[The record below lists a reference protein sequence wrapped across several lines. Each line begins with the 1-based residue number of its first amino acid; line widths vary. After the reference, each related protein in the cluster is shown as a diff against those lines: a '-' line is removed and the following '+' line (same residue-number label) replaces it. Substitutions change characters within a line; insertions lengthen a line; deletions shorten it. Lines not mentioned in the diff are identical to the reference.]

1 MAPKFMKRSN
11 DGGKG
16 PGLGGRGRPVK
27 VKPGEVAMRVTR
39 STSRADM
46 KGDSSLS
53 TSRSVPK
60 PDLVKKGDKCM
71 DKKQVKTDGAGV
83 MKAKLKTR
91 KNESFKLKSDT
102 VKKDANH
109 NIAPKNINQKNEV
122 DSSLKTNASKSIQK
136 PEIKPLMD
144 LNPEE
149 LKNSFQSQAPGE
161 DFDKYVSAAT
171 GLTILTATSVS
182 GSQIKSSDRESLA
195 KNLPDIVLINNYGK
209 GESLHLGLAATPQ
222 KVINDINNLHLDFTF
237 NLEDVSCNDP
247 FSFLSGWEVVPRADK
262 LGMYSLIINLQLRN
276 NSKNTE
282 MIETKRK
289 LVKLL
294 NDFNISKTMHGDN
307 EVMIQVGH
315 ILEFIAYSD
324 FIRKEFAIERRH
336 TWQLQ
341 PTGKKVKSP
350 DGANRYFMVSVD
362 CPEMSQLSVA
372 HKQFTVN
379 YHLKNIG
386 KVIQLEH
393 NLFGVPDHYLAVFC
407 GTEKLNVEEV
417 QLKCTLVE
425 VSPQTFPDAW
435 LPTYGVD
442 DFGFYTVSGTFPSK
456 LSPQLREK
464 FAADMKTAGAVGF
477 RNNQSEEF
485 TLHFVNSRC
494 LEQIGKFSQY
504 SSFNL
509 KIHSSLVKK
518 ASLKNKIKK
527 LVPAILKLKVVKGKV
542 NGDVSVEA
550 PTHANESNKVVK
562 EAPKERVQSITD
574 IKPNEDKKME
584 SKSKPRKD
592 QELPQTE
599 TAAGNNLEP
608 RKGALNSEVDKKD
621 SVIITENDLLKV
633 NWNPGYSLAKSSQT
647 FGKFLHSLGEYQ
659 VTNSKEGEITFR
671 IKDRRHFIKELKFFS
686 RNETNSLDKL
696 SKAEDQRIMIKGSKK
711 DNKMFGLAVPKK
723 KHEMKSLETKLIK
736 YGFHKIEDRAAV
748 YIIWFQSK
756 LDYYKA
762 MGNPAINNGMTPCI
776 VNFSE
781 VEVQQLSNKSASSY
795 VKANKTKNERIPG
808 EELSAA
814 SSTGK
819 ASSSDGKLYQLTE
832 KQVFGFIW
840 KATSQEIRDDQ
851 IISRQLTEFIQN
863 VVCETIEN
871 GDDGLVF
878 NFANKADMDKVLAVY
893 FEDGLKHS
901 DALDDLSR
909 KFTLIPFK
917 GKFGIFCGKRIK
929 PGEMKLFGKCKPF
942 QSSIWYM
949 DKMEVIRILRDPV
962 IAKVNDALY
971 FDCRNIYILKSIRTS
986 PIDHPHPPRF
996 NAPRFLTRPSF
1007 VGFTGPRMFRP
1018 RPISPPWIRPSMHQR
1033 FGSGS
1038 LVSKFFPRTFNGSIR
1053 RFNGNNILFGKFG
1066 VVPSQKLIRKG
1077 YKIFEMPVKDSK
1089 KDDAELFLEDKE
1101 QYRNKQVTAAANE
1114 VRSLLAGGSLGELS
1128 GSLKDMKMRRV
1139 ELFLRE
1145 KLGVEDLKLD
1155 DCNNVFLSYIECG
1168 ENNSS
1173 RFEEVID
1180 HKNDAKKS
1188 LTPDLLGLFTLSIP
1202 YTSENLESLTS
1213 MLMDDVSWFE
1223 SPVSVLPATDPASG
1237 QSILEVKMK
1246 DEEVALAA
1254 FQGLNH
1260 KYPGLEVDSTGAHVD
1275 IIPDK
1280 DTGLYT
1286 LMFKDKLGKKYV
1298 GTLAVFKNYCSGQGP
1313 AIKKGDGAQ
1322 EVLVAYKVKED
1333 AVKALKE
1340 NLDNPEFP
1348 DLHVAPSSRS

>member
-1 MAPKFMKRSN
+1 MAPKFMKRN
-11 DGGKG
+11 NERVMG

-27 VKPGEVAMRVTR
+27 VKPGVVAMRVTR
-39 STSRADM
+39 STSRADA
-46 KGDSSLS
+46 KGDSTLS
-53 TSRSVPK
+53 TPRNTAKLHDS
-60 PDLVKKGDKCM
+60 VKKEDKCM
-71 DKKQVKTDGAGV
+71 DKKQVMSEGV
-83 MKAKLKTR
+83 TKAKLKT
-91 KNESFKLKSDT
+91 KKAESFKLKPNS

-109 NIAPKNINQKNEV
+109 NVTPNSKQKNDV
-122 DSSLKTNASKSIQK
+122 DSSTKAKSSKSIPK
-136 PEIKPLMD
+136 LEIKPLMD

-149 LKNSFQSQAPGE
+149 LKNSFQQPVE
-161 DFDKYVSAAT
+161 DLEKYVSAAT
-171 GLTILTATSVS
+171 GLTVVTASTVS

-195 KNLPDIVLINNYGK
+195 KNLPDIVLINNSGK
-209 GESLHLGLAATPQ
+209 GESLELGLAAPPQ
-222 KVINDINNLHLDFTF
+222 KVINDINNMNLDFTF
-237 NLEDVSCNDP
+237 NLEDVSSHDP
-247 FSFLSGWEVVPRADK
+247 FSFLSGWEVIPRADK
-262 LGMYSLIINLQLRN
+262 LGMYSLIINLQIRN

-282 MIETKRK
+282 IMENKRK

-294 NDFNISKTMHGDN
+294 EEFNISKTMHGDG

-324 FIRKEFAIERRH
+324 FIRKEYAIERRH

-341 PTGKKVKSP
+341 PTGKKVDPK
-350 DGANRYFMVSVD
+350 DGVNRYFIVSVD

-393 NLFGVPDHYLAVFC
+393 QLFGVSDHYLVVFC
-407 GTEKLNVEEV
+407 GKEKLNVEEV
-417 QLKCTLVE
+417 QLKCSMVE
-425 VSPQTFPDAW
+425 ISPQTFPDAW

-442 DFGFYTVSGTFPSK
+442 DYGFYTLSGTFPPK

-527 LVPAILKLKVVKGKV
+527 LVPAILKLKEVKSKINIDAVEDSSHNRENDSGKV
-542 NGDVSVEA
+542 DKETLKEKA
-550 PTHANESNKVVK
+550 P
-562 EAPKERVQSITD
+562 SITEMEPKD
-574 IKPNEDKKME
+574 AKEPKNKPKKGQDL
-584 SKSKPRKD
+584 PR
-592 QELPQTE
+592 TE
-599 TAAGNNLEP
+599 TTASKDP
-608 RKGALNSEVDKKD
+608 DSKKGTLNTDVDKKD
-621 SVIITENDLLKV
+621 SVNITENDLFKV
-633 NWNPGYSLAKSSQT
+633 NWNPGYSLAKSAQT
-647 FGKFLHSLGEYQ
+647 FGKFLYSLGEYQ
-659 VTNSKEGEITFR
+659 VTSSKEGEITFSV
-671 IKDRRHFIKELKFFS
+671 KDRRHFIKELKFFS

-696 SKAEDQRIMIKGSKK
+696 SKVDDQRIIIKGSKK

-723 KHEMKSLETKLIK
+723 KHELKSLETKLVR

-776 VNFSE
+776 VNFAE
-781 VEVQQLSNKSASSY
+781 YEVQQQHVANKIASSPDQ
-795 VKANKTKNERIPG
+795 VDKTKSEG
-808 EELSAA
+808 
-814 SSTGK
+814 TV
-819 ASSSDGKLYQLTE
+819 SSSDCKLYQLTE

-863 VVCETIEN
+863 VTCKTIEN
-871 GDDGLVF
+871 GEDGLVF
-878 NFANKADMDKVLAVY
+878 NFANKQDMDKVLAGY
-893 FEDGLKHS
+893 FGEGLNQP
-901 DALDDLSR
+901 DALNDLSR

-917 GKFGIFCGKRIK
+917 GKYGIFCGKRIK

-949 DKMEVIRILRDPV
+949 DKMDVIRVLRDPA

-971 FDCRNIYILKSIRTS
+971 FDCRNIYILKSIRTT
-986 PIDHPHPPRF
+986 PTENPHPPRF
-996 NAPRFLTRPSF
+996 ISPRYLTRSRPSF
-1007 VGFTGPRMFRP
+1007 GGSFGPPRMFRP
-1018 RPISPPWIRPSMHQR
+1018 RPVSPPWIRHSNFYHR
-1033 FGSGS
+1033 FGTGS
-1038 LVSKFFPRTFNGSIR
+1038 LISKFFPRTFNAGIR
-1053 RFNGNNILFGKFG
+1053 RFDGSNILFGKFG
-1066 VVPSQKLIRKG
+1066 VVPSQKLVRKG
-1077 YKIFEMPVKDSK
+1077 YKMFEVPEKDSK

-1101 QYRNKQVTAAANE
+1101 QYRNKNITAAADE
-1114 VRSLLAGGSLGELS
+1114 VRKMLAGSNLGEMS

-1168 ENNSS
+1168 GDSIN
-1173 RFEEVID
+1173 RFEEVTD
-1180 HKNDAKKS
+1180 QGNDPKKS

-1202 YTSENLESLTS
+1202 YTSDNFESLTS
-1213 MLMDDVSWFE
+1213 MLMDDVSWFD

-1260 KYPGLEVDSTGAHVD
+1260 KYPDLEVDCTGAHVD

-1286 LMFKDKLGKKYV
+1286 LMFNDKLGKKYV
-1298 GTLAVFKNYCSGQGP
+1298 GTLAVFKKYSSGQGP

-1333 AVKALKE
+1333 AVRALKE
-1340 NLDNPEFP
+1340 NLDNPDFP